1 MESRHALLIRW
12 LSLLLAYSCFVLI
25 GAQALAAVKTLLHC
39 KLQLLSIICILLSV
53 LIKAAPW
60 SNSHCYSSYC
70 HVIGKPVCFSFW
82 VDCILRSAN
91 KPLQGSI
98 SSKPRSPIFSDLN
111 IVVVPKHSSSAVI
124 TNVQKTWAKGRM
136 PSCFGTSSSNSSGV
150 KALPNFTN

>member
-1 MESRHALLIRW
+1 M
-12 LSLLLAYSCFVLI
+12 LI
-25 GAQALAAVKTLLHC
+25 GVQALAAAKILLHC

-53 LIKAAPW
+53 VIKAAPW
-60 SNSHCYSSYC
+60 SYSHWCSSYC

-82 VDCILRSAN
+82 VDCILWSAN

-98 SSKPRSPIFSDLN
+98 SSKPRPPIFSHLN
-111 IVVVPKHSSSAVI
+111 FVVVVPKHSSIAVI

-136 PSCFGTSSSNSSGV
+136 PSCFETSSSNSSGV